1 MGFEGK
7 FDKETE
13 TLEVS
18 GAGMDI
24 GELDRALKWMMGIR
38 RFLDHRRIMDNG
50 GHRWEFQ
57 RGIVPMAQLMRGKE
71 VWVRPFPL
79 VPIKP
84 RRARKCTACGVDIE
98 ASAACWR
105 PAPGSWSG
113 HSRDRFCERCVER
126 GAAPRPPTLR
136 LVV

>member
-7 FDKETE
+7 FDREAG

-18 GAGMDI
+18 GAGMDL
-24 GELDRALKWMMGIR
+24 ESLNRALKWMDGVR
-38 RFLDHRRIMDNG
+38 QFLEHRQMMDDG

-57 RGIVPMAQLMRGKE
+57 RGTVPTAQLMRGKE
-71 VWVRPFPL
+71 SWMEPIPL
-79 VPIKP
+79 VTIRP
-84 RRARKCTACGVDIE
+84 RRIRKCAACGLEIA
-98 ASAACWR
+98 ASSPCWR